1 MVILHI
7 QAWPKHLT
15 TCLSAMQMMEDL
27 LLLLDPKGPFAAQRE
42 MFKFSV
48 YI

>member
-1 MVILHI
+1 
-7 QAWPKHLT
+7 
-15 TCLSAMQMMEDL
+15 MQTMEDL
-27 LLLLDPKGPFAAQRE
+27 LLLLDPKGPFAARTE